1 MFGEE
6 RAAVVVSQGITP
18 DEKRRFIA
26 ERVRVIQAKVLRG
39 ATPYAGGQQ
48 PTERAIRKTA
58 RDLNVS
64 AATVPRAVAAESI
77 EREAKE
83 IADTAKLPE
92 RWTTC

>member
-48 PTERAIRKTA
+48 PTSGP
-58 RDLNVS
+58 S
-64 AATVPRAVAAESI
+64 AKRRGTSMFRPLRCLGRLQPIVALV
-77 EREAKE
+77 RFEALLGTF
-83 IADTAKLPE
+83 I
-92 RWTTC
+92 